1 MCGALIRLSVGCSFV
16 RPVRIRSGSAWIFG
30 KHVILTV
37 SVCLLDEDEG
47 SHPTVLQGP
56 EGER

>member
-1 MCGALIRLSVGCSFV
+1 MDC
-16 RPVRIRSGSAWIFG
+16 G
-30 KHVILTV
+30 KHVIPTV

-56 EGER
+56 EGEQQ